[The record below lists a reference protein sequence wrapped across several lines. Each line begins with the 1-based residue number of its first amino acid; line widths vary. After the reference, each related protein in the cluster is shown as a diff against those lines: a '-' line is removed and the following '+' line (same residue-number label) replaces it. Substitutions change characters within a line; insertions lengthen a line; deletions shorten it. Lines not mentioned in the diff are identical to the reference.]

1 MITHKPVQNDLVEDI
16 DRCIERLLER
26 KIISEQE
33 SFILNARLYLAVHCI
48 RAGRPEP
55 AAHVLEAFI
64 KTVEDLVHSQRL
76 DSDEAMLLIRKLLR
90 LLVD

>member
-1 MITHKPVQNDLVEDI
+1 MITHKPIAESLIEDI
-16 DRCIERLLER
+16 DLSIARLLER

-48 RAGRPEP
+48 RNGHPES

-64 KTVEDLVHSQRL
+64 RKVEDLVRSERL
-76 DSDEAMLLIRKLLR
+76 DSKEGMTLIRRLLR

>member
-1 MITHKPVQNDLVEDI
+1 MITHKPIDNHLIEDI
-16 DRCIERLLER
+16 DRSIERLLER
-26 KIISEQE
+26 RLISDQE

-48 RAGRPEP
+48 RTGRPES

-64 KTVEDLVHSQRL
+64 KTVEDLVQSERL
-76 DSDEAMLLIRKLLR
+76 ASTEGMRLIRRLLR